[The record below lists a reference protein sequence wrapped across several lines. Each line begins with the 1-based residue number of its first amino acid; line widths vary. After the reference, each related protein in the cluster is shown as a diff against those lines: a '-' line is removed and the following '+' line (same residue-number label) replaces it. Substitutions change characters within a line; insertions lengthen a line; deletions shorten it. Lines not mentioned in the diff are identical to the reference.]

1 MIDWS
6 KKDIREGLASLKED
20 KRDKDMPRASAPGV
34 EVEEEDNEEEEEE
47 KVDDVDDDKV
57 ENGDDFAV
65 AEAAEEKNGIDI
77 AGEFLPEVDDRI
89 ADIVDAAEEEAIKR
103 YVLAH
108 LA

>member
-20 KRDKDMPRASAPGV
+20 KIDKDMPRASAPGV
-34 EVEEEDNEEEEEE
+34 EVEEEDNEEEEE

-77 AGEFLPEVDDRI
+77 AGEFLPEVDDII